1 MWLKKCLSARLA
13 RVVMPRVKQAYRKKT
28 QAVEKSV
35 AVPTKAIID
44 RYKKKKKRYQLF
56 ESVSFECLVD
66 SKPAFSPCVFFR
78 WAFRG
83 PLSFPAC
90 YSDSASHGQV
100 PQSPKKSPR
109 PAGALRTCC
118 AASASRG
125 SRRRFTLDDV

>member
-1 MWLKKCLSARLA
+1 
-13 RVVMPRVKQAYRKKT
+13 MPTAEQAHRKKT

-90 YSDSASHGQV
+90 YSDSVTPGQV
-100 PQSPKKSPR
+100 PHPKKKPPTSGGFVR
-109 PAGALRTCC
+109 V
-118 AASASRG
+118 SRG
-125 SRRRFTLDDV
+125 FSGPEQPPALHP